1 MADSTAQSIE
11 IAAPPE
17 RVMAVIADFP
27 EYPRWVAAAKEVEV
41 VERGAD
47 GKARQVRFVLDAGVI
62 KDTYDLR
69 YTWSSDGLRVG
80 WELVRAGIQKA
91 QSGSYTLRPT
101 AAGGT
106 EVTYELT
113 VDLTIPVIGMLKRKA
128 EKVITDTALKEL
140 KKQVEG

>member
-11 IAAPPE
+11 ITASPDK
-17 RVMAVIADFP
+17 VMAVIADFAD
-27 EYPRWVAAAKEVEV
+27 YPRWVAAAKQVEV
-41 VERGAD
+41 VESGAD
-47 GKARQVRFVLDAGVI
+47 GKPRLVRFVLDAGVI

-69 YTWSSDGLRVG
+69 YTWSKDGLKVS
-80 WELVRAGIQKA
+80 WELVRAAIQKA
-91 QSGSYTLRPT
+91 QTGSYTLAPT
-101 AAGGT
+101 AKGST
-106 EVTYELT
+106 VVTYELM